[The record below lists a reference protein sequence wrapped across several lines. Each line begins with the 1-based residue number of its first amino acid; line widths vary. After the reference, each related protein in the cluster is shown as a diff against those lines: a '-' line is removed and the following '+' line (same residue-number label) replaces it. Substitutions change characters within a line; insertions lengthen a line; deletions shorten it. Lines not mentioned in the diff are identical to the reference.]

1 MVANNVIPARSTE
14 TIIFYAVD
22 TRSDFLK
29 IEFFVF
35 KAVVEF
41 QTVLVRLTD
50 VLSIR
55 K

>member
-1 MVANNVIPARSTE
+1 MVANNIIPARSTE
-14 TIIFYAVD
+14 TVILYTVD
-22 TRSDFLK
+22 TRSDFCK

-50 VLSIR
+50 VLSTR